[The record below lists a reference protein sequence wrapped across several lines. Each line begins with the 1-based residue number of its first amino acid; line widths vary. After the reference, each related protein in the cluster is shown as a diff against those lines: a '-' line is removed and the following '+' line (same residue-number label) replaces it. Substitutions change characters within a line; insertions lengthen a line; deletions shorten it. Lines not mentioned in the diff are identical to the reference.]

1 MLAEFL
7 PTEVFGFFLVFVRLA
22 AAIMLL
28 PALGE
33 QQVPRPIRLGLAL
46 AVTFALSPVAAPLI
60 PPQPDHPIEIFLI
73 VSSEFIIGLLIGSTA
88 RFLMSA
94 LNVGGTVIGF
104 SSSLAFAMTVD
115 PTQGIQGATVAS
127 LLSILGVVLIFAT
140 DLHLVM
146 IRGLADSYTLFPP
159 GEMPPVGDFAELA
172 MKFMSNAFRLGMQL
186 AAPFMVYGLIFYT
199 AVGLITRLMP
209 QMPVFFVIMPV
220 QIWLALLI
228 LSFTISALMLWFMQ
242 NFEEGIS
249 DLLVLR

>member
-1 MLAEFL
+1 M
-7 PTEVFGFFLVFVRLA
+7 
-22 AAIMLL
+22 
-28 PALGE
+28 
-33 QQVPRPIRLGLAL
+33 
-46 AVTFALSPVAAPLI
+46 
-60 PPQPDHPIEIFLI
+60 I

-115 PTQGIQGATVAS
+115 PTQGIQGAMVAS